1 MNSFK
6 SNRQLF
12 FEHVAP
18 TSKFPLAIEI
28 SNAQGVYMYG
38 PDGKQYI
45 DFISGIGV
53 SNVGHCHPKV
63 VAAIQQQAQ
72 TYMHL
77 MVYGEYV
84 QAPQVKLAE
93 WFANHLPP
101 SLNSVYFTNSG
112 AEAIEGAMKL
122 VKRVTGRTKILSFHH
137 AYHGSTQGALSLIGD
152 ESFKQNFRPLLPG
165 CEKLHF
171 NHIDDLQKINHEVAA
186 VFIETIQGEAG
197 YIPPSNHYL
206 QFLKQ
211 RCTEVGALLVCD
223 EIQCGAGRTGSWW
236 AFEHY
241 GITPDVLCLAKGIGG
256 GMPIGA
262 FIASQELMNHFTEN
276 PILGHLTT
284 FGGHPVSC
292 AAALACMQAMEEE
305 HLLDSIPE
313 KERLIRELLQHPSIK
328 SISGK
333 GLMLAVEFDSFETNK
348 AIIDRCIERGVITDW
363 FLFNSHSMRIAP
375 PLIITKEEI
384 EKACSIILSC
394 IEE

>member
-28 SNAQGVYMYG
+28 SRAKGVYMYG
-38 PDGKQYI
+38 PDGKEYI

-53 SNVGHCHPKV
+53 SNVGHCHPRV
-63 VAAIQQQAQ
+63 VEAIQYQAQ

-93 WFANHLPP
+93 WFANHLPS
-101 SLNSVYFTNSG
+101 SLSSVYFTNSG

-122 VKRVTGRTKILSFHH
+122 VKRVTGRSKILSFHH
-137 AYHGSTQGALSLIGD
+137 SYHGSTQGALSLIGD

-165 CEKLHF
+165 CDKISF
-171 NHIDDLQKINHEVAA
+171 NNFDDLQLIDKEVAA
-186 VFIETIQGEAG
+186 VFVETIQGEAG
-197 YIPPSNHYL
+197 YIAPNHHYF
-206 QFLKQ
+206 QMLKK
-211 RCTEVGALLVCD
+211 RCEEVGALLVCD
-223 EIQCGAGRTGSWW
+223 EIQCGAGRTGSLW
-236 AFEHY
+236 AFEHFNVV
-241 GITPDVLCLAKGIGG
+241 PDVLCLAKGIGG

-292 AAALACMQAMEEE
+292 AAALACMQAMEDEKLIE
-305 HLLDSIPE
+305 SIPE
-313 KERLIRELLQHPSIK
+313 KEILIRQILKHPKIK
-328 SISGK
+328 SIRGK
-333 GLMLAVEFDSFETNK
+333 GLMLAVEFDSFEINK
-348 AIIDRCIERGVITDW
+348 VIIDRCIENGVITDW

-375 PLIITKEEI
+375 PLIITKAEI
-384 EKACSIILSC
+384 ERACNVILSC
-394 IEE
+394 IE

>member
-28 SNAQGVYMYG
+28 SKAQGVYMYG
-38 PDGKQYI
+38 PDGKEYI

-93 WFANHLPP
+93 WFANHLPS
-101 SLNSVYFTNSG
+101 SLSSVYFTNSG

-171 NHIDDLQKINHEVAA
+171 NHFDDLHKINHEVAA

-206 QFLKQ
+206 QLLKQ
-211 RCTEVGALLVCD
+211 RCNEVGALLVCD

-292 AAALACMQAMEEE
+292 AAALACMQSMEEE

-313 KERLIRELLQHPSIK
+313 KEKLIRELLQHPSIK

-394 IEE
+394 IG